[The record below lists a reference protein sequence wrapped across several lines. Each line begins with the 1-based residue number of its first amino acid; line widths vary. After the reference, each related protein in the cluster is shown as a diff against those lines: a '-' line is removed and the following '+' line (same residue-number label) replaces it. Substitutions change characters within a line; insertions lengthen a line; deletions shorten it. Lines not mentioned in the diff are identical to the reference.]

1 MYNEWSDRLIG
12 QPSPTVLVG
21 FDDPNM
27 VYAAAVYANTFAPQ
41 EPQSLAPIPY
51 WRFREIVILVISG
64 ILVSG
69 VFGVPTY
76 LMMLVVSDPSP
87 NGELVALSCAG
98 MMVFV
103 AVLIGTLVVGQAIGR
118 SWADLGFRRPSISWL
133 IGGVFLSA
141 MLLPIRLLVV
151 LIVLGIPANKTVPAD
166 EQQLMVVDNWLWL
179 ALMVFLFTA
188 VVLAPLT
195 EELVFRAVLYG
206 WMRRAGGMIGAAL
219 VSGILFG
226 LAHLDVRMAL
236 ANSIMGVVL
245 ALVYERSRSL
255 WVPIAMHFVNNL
267 ITGGLL
273 FIALVLVAAG
283 GT

>member
-12 QPSPTVLVG
+12 QPSPAALVG

-27 VYAAAVYANTFAPQ
+27 VYATAVYANTFAPQ
-41 EPQSLAPIPY
+41 EPQSLAPIPH

-87 NGELVALSCAG
+87 NGELVALSCGG
-98 MMVFV
+98 MMVFI
-103 AVLIGTLVVGQAIGR
+103 AVLVGTLMVGKAIGR

-133 IGGVFLSA
+133 IGGAFLSA

-151 LIVLGIPANKTVPAD
+151 FLVLGIPTTETTPAD
-166 EQQLMVVDNWLWL
+166 AQLTVVDNWLWL

-206 WMRRAGGMIGAAL
+206 WMRRAGGMVGAAL